1 MDNECFK
8 KLDLIDL
15 ALFDFIYHFFNCDI
29 EDKVTFKYKG
39 KEYVEIRHQLIEKEM
54 PILNFGCRKT
64 FITRMSKLVDAGLI
78 CRYENNSKENRSGYC
93 RGKNFSKLVF
103 IETNRDNKERVTEEL
118 QVCNLEVSDGVTKE
132 LHNHSNKDNIDNK
145 EEKDKSFSKKD
156 ATKEIIQ
163 FWNTQT
169 SDFSKVRKQTADI
182 EDKLAKLIKKG
193 YSLEDVKKVILLCNS
208 LPDFYKGREKG
219 KTWKASLSWLLANTK
234 DKFNMIYNGDL
245 HTTFEQQKI
254 YESIMNGNTDDMKM
268 EYRPQLDGFNLHW
281 NENTKCYISM
291 YDIDML
297 FDGYTAENRPSSA
310 MVMKGGIR
318 YKWNTQ
324 TKKWEVQ

>member
-1 MDNECFK
+1 MERQTK
-8 KLDLIDL
+8 GIW
-15 ALFDFIYHFFNCDI
+15 IPI
-29 EDKVTFKYKG
+29 EIW
-39 KEYVEIRHQLIEKEM
+39 E
-54 PILNFGCRKT
+54 
-64 FITRMSKLVDAGLI
+64 
-78 CRYENNSKENRSGYC
+78 SKELTWNEKILFLEIDSFTSKEKDCY
-93 RGKNFSKLVF
+93 FSNEYIAKLLG
-103 IETNRDNKERVTEEL
+103 VTENSANRILSSLISKGYVIKTSFDGRKRFIKTAFSYDKSDYSQKNKQDNQEIINSL
-118 QVCNLEVSDGVTKE
+118 NEDEYIPNKCNNT
-132 LHNHSNKDNIDNK
+132 SNNK

-268 EYRPQLDGFNLHW
+268 EYIPQLDGFNLHW
-281 NENTKCYISM
+281 NEQAKCYISM

-297 FDGYTAENRPSSA
+297 FDGYNADNRPSSA
-310 MVMKGGIR
+310 MVMKNGVR

-324 TKKWEVQ
+324 TKKWDVQ

>member
-1 MDNECFK
+1 MERQTK
-8 KLDLIDL
+8 GIW
-15 ALFDFIYHFFNCDI
+15 IPI
-29 EDKVTFKYKG
+29 EIW
-39 KEYVEIRHQLIEKEM
+39 E
-54 PILNFGCRKT
+54 
-64 FITRMSKLVDAGLI
+64 
-78 CRYENNSKENRSGYC
+78 SKELTWNEKILFLEIDSFTSKEKDCY
-93 RGKNFSKLVF
+93 FSNEYIAKLLG
-103 IETNRDNKERVTEEL
+103 VTENSANRILSSLINKGYVIKTSFDGRRRFIKTAFSYDKSDYSQKNKQDNQERINSL
-118 QVCNLEVSDGVTKE
+118 NEVEYIPNKCNNT
-132 LHNHSNKDNIDNK
+132 SNDK

-156 ATKEIIQ
+156 STKEIIQ

-281 NENTKCYISM
+281 NEQAKCYISM

-297 FDGYTAENRPSSA
+297 FDGYNADNRPSSA
-310 MVMKGGIR
+310 MVMKNGVR